1 MKKLFSIVLPIYGNE
16 KNLPITIPYIIEHLD
31 LFENYDVEI
40 IMVND
45 GSPDNSW
52 EIMKEYQKQ
61 YPELIRI
68 AKLTRN
74 FGQGASTRCGVE
86 MARGDVVGIISADLQ
101 DPFEL
106 FKDMLTEWEKGHKFV
121 LASRKT
127 REEHGF
133 IAFCSRTY
141 HKLVKKYVNKRYPE
155 GGFDFY
161 IVDREIV
168 DKALT
173 LNFEYPFGQ
182 TILLWLGYDFLQIE
196 YVRKKRQVGKS
207 GYNFVSKFNL
217 ALKTFVI
224 RSDVLLSMMLW
235 AGLFMFLGGAVFGFA
250 DLILLLTGVINFNIV
265 IDIFLL
271 LCMFDGIILVAISVV
286 GKCVWYTMEY
296 TKNNPCFVVEE
307 IIEESE
313 KAVKL

>member
-16 KNLPITIPYIIEHLD
+16 KNLPITIPYIVEHLD

-45 GSPDNSW
+45 GSPDKSW
-52 EIMKEYQKQ
+52 EIMCEYQKK
-61 YPELIRI
+61 YPDLIRI

-86 MARGDVVGIISADLQ
+86 MAKGDVVGVISADLQ

-106 FKDMLTEWEKGHKFV
+106 FKDMLAEWEKGNKFV
-121 LASRKT
+121 VASREM
-127 REEHGF
+127 REERGL
-133 IAFCSRTY
+133 IAWCSRLY

-168 DKALT
+168 DKALS

-182 TILLWLGYDFLQIE
+182 TILLWLGYDFIQIP
-196 YVRKKRQVGKS
+196 YVRKERKVGKS
-207 GYNFVSKFNL
+207 GYNFWSKFNL
-217 ALKTFVI
+217 ALKTFII
-224 RSDVLLSMMLW
+224 RSDVLLTYMLW
-235 AGLFMFLGGAVFGFA
+235 AGLAMFFGGIILGFT
-250 DLILLLTGVINFNIV
+250 DLILLLTGIININIV
-265 IDIFLL
+265 IDIFFL
-271 LCMFDGIILVAISVV
+271 LCLFDGIIVIAISVV

-296 TKNNPCFVVEE
+296 TKNNPCFVVEK
-307 IIEESE
+307 IIEKSN
-313 KAVKL
+313 